1 MLERL
6 DITPED
12 HDELRTVN
20 RLLADEVKALS
31 LKVEQLQHQLHG
43 HNRRRF
49 GSSAES
55 ADQLNLTFAE
65 DEAVA
70 QAAEEQAEQAE
81 TSTPDTDPS
90 DEVKQGRKHS
100 RKPLPEHLERQDQ
113 VLCPGDACRQCG
125 GHLKTLGE
133 DITEELEYVPGRF
146 VVNRFVR
153 PRKAC
158 SSCEAFTQAPLPSRP
173 IERGRPGPGLLAHV
187 LVSKYGDHLPLYR
200 QSQIYA
206 REGIDLDRSTMADWV
221 GRSTTLL
228 EPLAEAIGKIVRGGN
243 ALFADDTPVKTQAP
257 GHKQTKT
264 ARVWTYVRD
273 ERPWN
278 GALGERGD
286 GSAQS
291 PPIKDSPPGHS
302 PPCVWYQFT
311 IDRKGEHPVAHLKD
325 YTGWVHADGYSG
337 FNGLFGEQK
346 ADEMACMA
354 HVRRKFVDV
363 FAAQGNAIAQ
373 EAITRIAEL
382 YAVEAKARGQSP
394 DDRVALR
401 QDKAKHVFDDL
412 EQWLHDQLPKISGKS
427 PLAGAIRYALGRM
440 SKARPYLDN
449 GFLEIDNNTA
459 ERAVKPIALG
469 RKNWMF
475 AGSERGGK
483 AMAIA
488 FTLIETAKLNN
499 VDPQAWLT
507 WVLAQIADHKI
518 NRINELLPWEFKAL
532 RTAA

>member
-1 MLERL
+1 MLESL
-6 DITPED
+6 NITPED
-12 HDELRTVN
+12 PAELRAVN

-31 LKVEQLQHQLHG
+31 LKIEQLQHQLHG
-43 HNRRRF
+43 HKRHRF
-49 GSSAES
+49 GSSAEN

-65 DEAVA
+65 EEAVGE
-70 QAAEEQAEQAE
+70 AAEEQAK
-81 TSTPDTDPS
+81 PDEAKTDPS
-90 DEVKQGRKHS
+90 ADDKQGRQHS
-100 RKPLPEHLERQDQ
+100 RKPLPDHLERQDQ
-113 VLCPGDACRQCG
+113 VLCPGDECGQCG

-158 SSCEAFTQAPLPSRP
+158 SGCEAFTQALLPSRP
-173 IERGRPGPGLLAHV
+173 IERGRPGSGLLAHV

-228 EPLAEAIGKIVRGGN
+228 EPLAEAIGTIVREGK
-243 ALFADDTPVKTQAP
+243 ALFADDTPVKMQAP

-273 ERPWN
+273 ERPWK
-278 GALGERGD
+278 GAHGERGD
-286 GSAQS
+286 SSAQS
-291 PPIKDSPPGHS
+291 PPGQS

-346 ADEMACMA
+346 ANEMACMA

-363 FAAQGNAIAQ
+363 FTAQGNAIAQ
-373 EAITRIAEL
+373 EAITRINEL
-382 YAVEAKARGQSP
+382 YAVEKQARGQAP
-394 DDRVALR
+394 DMRVDLR
-401 QDKAKHVFDDL
+401 QAGAKPVFDSL

-440 SKARPYLDN
+440 NKARLYLDN

-507 WVLAQIADHKI
+507 WVLARIADHKI
-518 NRINELLPWEFKAL
+518 NRINELLPWAFKATD
-532 RTAA
+532 TAT